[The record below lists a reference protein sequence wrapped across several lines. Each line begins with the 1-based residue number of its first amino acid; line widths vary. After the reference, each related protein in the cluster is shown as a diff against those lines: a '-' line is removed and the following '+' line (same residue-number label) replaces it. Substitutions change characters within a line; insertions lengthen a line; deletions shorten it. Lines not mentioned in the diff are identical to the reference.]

1 MFHGVSTIARAA
13 STVLGVAVGTV
24 CVGNVGAVFVSDTR
38 NVLSEPERRWASS
51 MNALVDLSEG
61 TQQGIIRHVD
71 SFQNRGFEPS
81 KNQGKEML
89 IQEKIIEW
97 IQNNNQIIGLSGCD
111 QKHQIKILSL
121 SEEIPNVDEI
131 ITNKVS
137 VVLVFHENI
146 MAHKQWIK
154 TVLEKEKT
162 IFLICG
168 KEIFSNNSF
177 AVHDLYGE
185 GMKLLKKSKWY

>member
-1 MFHGVSTIARAA
+1 
-13 STVLGVAVGTV
+13 LCVGTV
-24 CVGNVGAVFVSDTR
+24 CIGEFGALFISDTR
-38 NVLSEPERRWASS
+38 NVLSEPERRGASS
-51 MNALVDLSEG
+51 MNALVGRSRG
-61 TQQGIIRHVD
+61 AQQGIIRHVD
-71 SFQNRGFEPS
+71 SFQNRGLEPL

-97 IQNNNQIIGLSGCD
+97 IQNNKQVIGMSGCD

-121 SEEIPNVDEI
+121 SQEIPNIDEI
-131 ITNKVS
+131 ITNKVR
-137 VVLVFHENI
+137 VIIVFHENI

-154 TVLEKEKT
+154 KVLEKEKT

-177 AVHDLYGE
+177 AVHDLFGD
-185 GMKLLKKSKWY
+185 GVKLLKKSKWY